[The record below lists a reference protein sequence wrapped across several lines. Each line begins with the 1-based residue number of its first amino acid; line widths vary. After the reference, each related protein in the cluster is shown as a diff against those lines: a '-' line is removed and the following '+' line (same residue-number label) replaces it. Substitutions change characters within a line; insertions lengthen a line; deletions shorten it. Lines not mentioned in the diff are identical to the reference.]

1 MKNIYLVGFMGS
13 GKSTVGRILA
23 EKLNLNFVDVD
34 QLIEEEKKMKISDIF
49 KKKGE
54 KYFRELER
62 KRIKD
67 LSKKENLVIS
77 TGGGLGA
84 NRENIEL
91 MKKTGL
97 VVWLDVSLDEIIKRC
112 KGDKNRPLLNQPYE
126 SLKRLYDSRKPV
138 YKMAHIHI
146 KTDNKNPE
154 EIAEEIIDVYLHRN

>member
-23 EKLNLNFVDVD
+23 EKLNMNFVDVD
-34 QLIEEEKKMKISDIF
+34 QLIEEEEKMKISDIF

-62 KRIKD
+62 RKIKD
-67 LSKKENLVIS
+67 LTKGENLVIS

-84 NRENIEL
+84 DRENMDL
-91 MKKTGL
+91 MKKTGF

-112 KGDKNRPLLNQPYE
+112 EGDKNRPLLNQSYE
-126 SLKRLYDSRKPV
+126 NIKKLYEKRKPV

-154 EIAEEIIDVYLHRN
+154 NIAKEIIDVYLHWN

>member
-126 SLKRLYDSRKPV
+126 NLKKLYDSRKPV